1 MSVHRRLVGVFLVY
15 LAIVLVGG
23 SVVVMATR
31 ARDDAREHARSTAV
45 ARQQAIQLR
54 TAFSDQE
61 TGERGYLLTG
71 EESFLEP
78 FDAGRTS
85 AARLLR
91 STELQEPDLVPLVHS
106 TRRAWEA
113 WLDDGALPEIAIRRT
128 QGQDAAAAAVANGS
142 GKVLFA
148 RLRTRVARL
157 DRAVG
162 SLDVDATQD
171 VDDRR
176 HDLNVTFGV
185 ILGLM
190 VAWTAIANWLVRRWI
205 TLPLDDLGR
214 TVRAARSGAI
224 DATVSTRGP
233 TEIARLGAAVEDMRV
248 QLVTARLDAIR
259 SREAIEQSASV
270 VLTLRSQLESEIGEL
285 PDGWTVAAELRP
297 AEGLVAG
304 DCYDVLRLDANRFQV
319 VLVDIS
325 GHGAVSGV
333 LALRCKE
340 LLRAAMRNGLE
351 PGPAIEF
358 AAAQLDDLG
367 DEVFLSAFVASIE
380 LDSGRIAF
388 ANAGHPAGLVCTA
401 TGVVDLSA
409 TGPIVGPIAG
419 ARWATEHATIAPGDT
434 LALYT
439 DGLIESRDL
448 ERIEFGVQRL
458 TELVSGSS
466 CDEAEAIV
474 QRCLDEVDGFQHGRL
489 TDDVTVVLVCRGPRE
504 ERSPVA

>member
-1 MSVHRRLVGVFLVY
+1 VSVHRRLIGVFLVY
-15 LAIVLVGG
+15 VAIVVLGG
-23 SVVVMATR
+23 AAVVAATR
-31 ARDDAREHARSTAV
+31 SRDEARDRARSTAV
-45 ARQQAIQLR
+45 ARQQVIRLR
-54 TAFSDQE
+54 GAFIDQE

-71 EESFLEP
+71 EEAFLDP
-78 FDAGRTS
+78 FDAGR
-85 AARLLR
+85 AAAVRLFR
-91 STELQEPDLVPLVHS
+91 STDLRADDLVPLVDS
-106 TRRAWEA
+106 TRRAWET
-113 WLDDGALPEIAIRRT
+113 WRDEGALPEIRIRRT
-128 QGQDAAAAAVANGS
+128 QGEAAAAAAVATGET
-142 GKVLFA
+142 KALFD
-148 RLRTRVARL
+148 RLRIRVARL
-157 DRAVG
+157 DRAAG
-162 SLDVDATQD
+162 SLNAGATQD
-171 VDDRR
+171 VETMRR
-176 HDLNVTFGV
+176 RLNVAYGV
-185 ILGLM
+185 VLALM
-190 VAWTAIANWLVRRWI
+190 LAWTAIAIWLVRRWI

-233 TEIARLGAAVEDMRV
+233 AEIARLGESVEDMRV

-285 PDGWTVAAELRP
+285 PDGWTVAAELRA

-304 DCYDVLRLDANRFQV
+304 DCYDVMRVDRNRFHV

-367 DEVFLSAFVASIE
+367 DETFLSAFVASIE
-380 LDSGRIAF
+380 LDSGNVAF
-388 ANAGHPAGLVCTA
+388 ANAGHPAGLLCAA
-401 TGVVDLSA
+401 TGAVDLSA

-419 ARWATEHATIAPGDT
+419 AEWATEHATIAPGDT

-448 ERIEFGVQRL
+448 ERTEFGVQRL
-458 TELVSGSS
+458 NELVSGSS
-466 CDEAEAIV
+466 CDEAEEIAK
-474 QRCLDEVDGFQHGRL
+474 RCLDEVEGFQHGRL
-489 TDDVTVVLVCRGPRE
+489 MDDVTIVLVCRGPRE
-504 ERSPVA
+504 KR